1 MSEHKSDISRRAML
15 VRMGQVVASSVL
27 LPNVLHAAAVLPD
40 EAGDVAIMYPV
51 PEWLAERNRES
62 WKDIVRLYEAAV
74 DGHLE
79 NLEHLEPVLR
89 LVRGVEQSSLAGS
102 FRACQA
108 LLTLMVSTKERHGLN
123 GDPFVSVSAERVV
136 PGKIAMWYRDPSG
149 RLAASEVVPEPEAR
163 ACLERMLMRLWADS
177 PGRGLP

>member
-15 VRMGQVVASSVL
+15 VRMGQVAASSVL

-51 PEWLAERNRES
+51 PERLSETNRES
-62 WKDIVRLYEAAV
+62 WKQIARFYEEALKEHHFK
-74 DGHLE
+74 DWYLE
-79 NLEHLEPVLR
+79 SALR
-89 LVRGVEQSSLAGS
+89 LVRDVEQSSLAGS
-102 FRACQA
+102 FRAGQA
-108 LLTLMVSTKERHGLN
+108 VYMLMVSTKECHGLEA
-123 GDPFVSVSAERVV
+123 GDPYVIVEPEA
-136 PGKIAMWYRDPSG
+136 PGKIGMAYRDPSD

-177 PGRGLP
+177 PGRGQLP

>member
-1 MSEHKSDISRRAML
+1 
-15 VRMGQVVASSVL
+15 MGQVAASSVQ

-62 WKDIVRLYEAAV
+62 WKQIVRFYEEGPYSE
-74 DGHLE
+74 DW
-79 NLEHLEPVLR
+79 HLEPVLR

-102 FRACQA
+102 FRAGQA
-108 LLTLMVSTKERHGLN
+108 VYMLMVSTKERHGLEA
-123 GDPFVSVSAERVV
+123 GDPYVIVHPEA
-136 PGKIAMWYRDPSG
+136 PGKIGMAYFDPSG
-149 RLAASEVVPEPEAR
+149 RLGASEDVPEPEAR

-177 PGRGLP
+177 PGRGQLP